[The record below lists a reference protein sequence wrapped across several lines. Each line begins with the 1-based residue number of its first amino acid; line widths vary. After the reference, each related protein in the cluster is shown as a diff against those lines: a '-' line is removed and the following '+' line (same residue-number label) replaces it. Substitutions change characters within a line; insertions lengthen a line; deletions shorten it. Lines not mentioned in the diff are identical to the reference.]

1 MLKNSWNQGS
11 FKKYLCMHKNI
22 RILRIRILNSIK
34 LFPIRIRKVSY
45 TYDSIS
51 AFFWSVIPS
60 TPLEELSSIFCNSK
74 RFVLYF
80 ISGSNYKFCFSQIK
94 SQKEA
99 QNPDPEQDPD
109 PDPYLWL
116 MDPDPEVP
124 KTSGGSRSAT
134 LVFSYG
140 SGSTPPTSGS
150 GSRRFKRYESDGSGS
165 KGLFTYSDPGEQIQY
180 GSYRVRI
187 QNNKKRL

>member
-1 MLKNSWNQGS
+1 
-11 FKKYLCMHKNI
+11 
-22 RILRIRILNSIK
+22 
-34 LFPIRIRKVSY
+34 
-45 TYDSIS
+45 
-51 AFFWSVIPS
+51 
-60 TPLEELSSIFCNSK
+60 
-74 RFVLYF
+74 
-80 ISGSNYKFCFSQIK
+80 
-94 SQKEA
+94 
-99 QNPDPEQDPD
+99 
-109 PDPYLWL
+109 

-124 KTSGGSRSAT
+124 KTSGGSGSAT

-140 SGSTPPTSGS
+140 SGSTPLTSGS

>member
-1 MLKNSWNQGS
+1 
-11 FKKYLCMHKNI
+11 
-22 RILRIRILNSIK
+22 
-34 LFPIRIRKVSY
+34 
-45 TYDSIS
+45 
-51 AFFWSVIPS
+51 
-60 TPLEELSSIFCNSK
+60 
-74 RFVLYF
+74 
-80 ISGSNYKFCFSQIK
+80 
-94 SQKEA
+94 
-99 QNPDPEQDPD
+99 
-109 PDPYLWL
+109 

-124 KTSGGSRSAT
+124 KTSGGSGSAT

>member
-1 MLKNSWNQGS
+1 
-11 FKKYLCMHKNI
+11 MHKNI
-22 RILRIRILNSIK
+22 RILRIRILSSIK

-80 ISGSNYKFCFSQIK
+80 MSGSNYKFCFSQIS

-99 QNPDPEQDPD
+99 QN
-109 PDPYLWL
+109 
-116 MDPDPEVP
+116 PDPEVP
-124 KTSGGSRSAT
+124 KTSGGSGSAT

-140 SGSTPPTSGS
+140 SGTTPLTSGS

>member
-1 MLKNSWNQGS
+1 
-11 FKKYLCMHKNI
+11 
-22 RILRIRILNSIK
+22 
-34 LFPIRIRKVSY
+34 
-45 TYDSIS
+45 
-51 AFFWSVIPS
+51 
-60 TPLEELSSIFCNSK
+60 
-74 RFVLYF
+74 
-80 ISGSNYKFCFSQIK
+80 
-94 SQKEA
+94 
-99 QNPDPEQDPD
+99 
-109 PDPYLWL
+109 

-124 KTSGGSRSAT
+124 KTSGGSGSAT

-187 QNNKKRL
+187 QNNKKEAVGSVADPWHVGVDLDQVIHASDASD